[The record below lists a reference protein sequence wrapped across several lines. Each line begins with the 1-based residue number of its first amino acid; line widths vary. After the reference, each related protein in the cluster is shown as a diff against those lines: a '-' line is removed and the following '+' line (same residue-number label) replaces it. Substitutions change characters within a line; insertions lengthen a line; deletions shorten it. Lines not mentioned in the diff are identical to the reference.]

1 MGGPPWPTLKH
12 NWKENMATKDKK
24 PDTKSK
30 KAKGKAG
37 LEVITD
43 KSENTDILSTPGPL
57 RGASELILET
67 RKGQMIFEGRRPD
80 PDRKKAAII
89 GLKSFAR
96 YLRVIWDTTTNNDP
110 YADWWLLKVE
120 REIEAKE
127 KWINDKYDEY
137 SKILGQFD
145 NLSHEVAHS
154 ISPIRCELRFS
165 IPYSYRGAML
175 LMKYDELIKIIMTA
189 NHVALV
195 ESIRAHRDIE
205 DSSKAA
211 RTVFHAVTGYRFT
224 GVTRDDIYANNKIA
238 EKASELMGPCPTG
251 ILDDEVVPKFE
262 SGKSMIM
269 RKLRKKKSKYN
280 NPATTA

>member
-1 MGGPPWPTLKH
+1 
-12 NWKENMATKDKK
+12 MASKDKNTDAK
-24 PDTKSK
+24 PEKTTS
-30 KAKGKAG
+30 KAKI
-37 LEVITD
+37 EVITD
-43 KSENTDILSTPGPL
+43 KSQNSDIFSSPGPL
-57 RGASELILET
+57 RGISELILET

-80 PDRKKAAII
+80 PNRKKAAII
-89 GLKSFAR
+89 GLRSFAH
-96 YLRVIWDTTTNNDP
+96 YLRIIWDTTTNNDP

-127 KWINDKYDEY
+127 KWINDMHNEY
-137 SKILGQFD
+137 TKILGQFD

-154 ISPIRCELRFS
+154 ISPIRCELKFS

-175 LMKYDELIKIIMTA
+175 LMKYDELVKIIMTA
-189 NHVALV
+189 NHVAMV
-195 ESIRAHRDIE
+195 ESKKAHKDIE
-205 DSSKAA
+205 LSAKAA

-238 EKASELMGPCPTG
+238 EKASELMGPCPIG

-269 RKLRKKKSKYN
+269 RKLRQKDRKSKKHF
-280 NPATTA
+280 TTA

>member
-1 MGGPPWPTLKH
+1 MT
-12 NWKENMATKDKK
+12 AKDKK

-30 KAKGKAG
+30 EAKGKAG

-43 KSENTDILSTPGPL
+43 KSENTDILLTPGPL

-120 REIEAKE
+120 RAIEAKE

-269 RKLRKKKSKYN
+269 RKLRQKKSKSN
-280 NPATTA
+280 SPATTV

>member
-1 MGGPPWPTLKH
+1 
-12 NWKENMATKDKK
+12 MASKDKNTDAK
-24 PDTKSK
+24 PVKTTS
-30 KAKGKAG
+30 KAKI
-37 LEVITD
+37 EVITD
-43 KSENTDILSTPGPL
+43 RSQNSDIFSSPGPL
-57 RGASELILET
+57 RGISELILET

-89 GLKSFAR
+89 GLRSFAH
-96 YLRVIWDTTTNNDP
+96 YLRIIWDTTTNNDP

-127 KWINDKYDEY
+127 KWINDMHNEY
-137 SKILGQFD
+137 TKILGQFN

-154 ISPIRCELRFS
+154 ISPIRCELKFS

-175 LMKYDELIKIIMTA
+175 LMKYDELVKIIMTA

-195 ESIRAHRDIE
+195 ESKKAHKDIE
-205 DSSKAA
+205 LSAKAA

-238 EKASELMGPCPTG
+238 EKASVLMGPCPTG

-269 RKLRKKKSKYN
+269 RKLRRKDRKSKN
-280 NPATTA
+280 HFTTA